1 MSIIIS
7 IGSGKGGTGKSTI
20 AANLACV
27 LARSGRRVCLADLD
41 LGGADTHIQ
50 FGLFEPPRT
59 LTDFITR
66 RCDTLSEVLLTLDSV
81 HGLQLLVGTGDTLQ
95 TANMNYQ
102 QKQRLLRALQTID
115 CDILLLD
122 TGAGANYHVLDFFM
136 AADIQVCTACPEAT
150 AIMDFY
156 RFLQLATIRKAL
168 SSFLSGSEVGTALRE
183 HSFETLDQVF
193 ALAEKTQPGAR
204 HKARE
209 ALEFFNPLLIINRV
223 GTNARLNQ
231 MKLRTLVAKYLGV
244 NLPDLGEIP
253 DDPAVSQALR
263 HFLPV
268 CEYAPDSP
276 SARAITK
283 IGTRLGKV
291 VDLYGAKRRAAAST
305 PAESESD

>member
-27 LARSGRRVCLADLD
+27 LARSGRHVCLADLD

-59 LTDFITR
+59 VTDFITR
-66 RCDTLSEVLLTLDSV
+66 RCDTLSEVLQTLDNV

-115 CDILLLD
+115 CDILILD

-136 AADIQVCTACPEAT
+136 AADIQVCVACPEAT

-183 HSFETLDQVF
+183 HSFETLAQVF
-193 ALAEKTQPGAR
+193 ALAEETQPGAR

-223 GTNARLNQ
+223 GGNARLNQ
-231 MKLRTLVAKYLGV
+231 MKLRTLVGKYLGV

-263 HFLPV
+263 SFLPV

-276 SARAITK
+276 SAQAMTK
-283 IGTRLGKV
+283 IGIRLGKV
-291 VDLYGAKRRAAAST
+291 VNLYEAKRRAAAGS
-305 PAESESD
+305 PPESD

>member
-20 AANLACV
+20 AANLACL

-50 FGLFEPPRT
+50 FGLFEPTRT

-66 RCDTLSEVLLTLDSV
+66 RANTLTEVLQTLGNV
-81 HGLQLLVGTGDTLQ
+81 HGLQLLIGTGDTLQ

-102 QKQRLLRALQTID
+102 QKQRLLRGLQTID
-115 CDILLLD
+115 CDILIID

-136 AADIQVCTACPEAT
+136 AGDIQICIACPEAT
-150 AIMDFY
+150 AILDFY

-168 SSFLSGSEVGTALRE
+168 SGFLSGSEVGTVLRE
-183 HSFETLDQVF
+183 RSFETLAEVF
-193 ALAEKTQPGAR
+193 ALAEETQAGAKDR
-204 HKARE
+204 ARE

-223 GTNARLNQ
+223 GSNARLNQ
-231 MKLRTLVAKYLGV
+231 MKLRTLVSKYLGV
-244 NLPDLGEIP
+244 HLPDLGEIP
-253 DDPAVSQALR
+253 EDPSVSQALR

-268 CEYAPDSP
+268 CEYAPVSP
-276 SARAITK
+276 SAEALTRIA
-283 IGTRLGKV
+283 TRLGKV
-291 VDLYGAKRRAAAST
+291 VDLYIAKRT
-305 PAESESD
+305 PSADHVNAPV